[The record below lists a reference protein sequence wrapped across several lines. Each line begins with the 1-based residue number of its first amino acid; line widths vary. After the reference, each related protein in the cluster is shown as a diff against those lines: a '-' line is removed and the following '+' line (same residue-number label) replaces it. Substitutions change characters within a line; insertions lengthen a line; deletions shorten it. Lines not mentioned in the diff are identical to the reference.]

1 MHIHGKRPGISLG
14 FRGLMERLIS
24 ELRTLTKIGLF
35 AFFGSGFA
43 HIFGVKSK
51 ESQGYKFGSIKAF
64 NKAVDVR
71 QSKMLITLPSDAV
84 SGEITGTG
92 LDFKAPLAKI
102 FSESTNT
109 RTKHSQKYFSQFI
122 TFSLCLLISIF
133 HLY

>member
-1 MHIHGKRPGISLG
+1 
-14 FRGLMERLIS
+14 MERLIF
-24 ELRTLTKIGLF
+24 ELRTITRIGLF

-64 NKAVDVR
+64 NKAADVR
-71 QSKMLITLPSDAV
+71 QSKMLITLPSDVV

-92 LDFKAPLAKI
+92 LDFRVPLAKI
-102 FSESTNT
+102 FSESTDT

-122 TFSLCLLISIF
+122 AFSLCLLISIF